1 MGVFME
7 YILASASPRRQ
18 ELLTF
23 ITKDFTVLPANIEE
37 DVPLG
42 IDAEFSPEFLSVQK
56 ARYIAKKHPEALV
69 IGSDTGVFLDGV
81 MLGKPADK
89 KEAADMLST
98 LSGRTHS
105 VITGCAIFYK
115 GKSISFSEKTL
126 VTFFPLGAAEIAE
139 YIASGSPFDKAGA
152 YGIQDKGCLFVKGIE
167 GDYFNVVG
175 LPVARLKKEI
185 ENFLKMFGEID
196 E

>member
-18 ELLTF
+18 ELLRF
-23 ITKDFTVLPANIEE
+23 IKKDFTVIPADIEE
-37 DVPLG
+37 NVPAG
-42 IDAEFSPEFLSVQK
+42 IEAEFSPEFLSVQK
-56 ARYIAKKHPEALV
+56 AQYIAKNHPKALV

-81 MLGKPADK
+81 MLGKPSNE
-89 KEAADMLST
+89 KEAADMLSS

-105 VITGCAIFYK
+105 VITGCALFYK
-115 GKSISFSEKTL
+115 GKSFSFSEKTL
-126 VTFFPLGAAEIAE
+126 VTFFPLDAAEIAE
-139 YIASGSPFDKAGA
+139 YIASRSPFDKAGG

-185 ENFLKMFGEID
+185 EKFLRIFGEID